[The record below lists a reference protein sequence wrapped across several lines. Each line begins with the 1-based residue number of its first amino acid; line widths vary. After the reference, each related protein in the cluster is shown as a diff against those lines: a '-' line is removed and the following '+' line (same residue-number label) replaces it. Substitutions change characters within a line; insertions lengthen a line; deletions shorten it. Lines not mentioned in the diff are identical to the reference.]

1 MDTCLTE
8 INSSGIKNL
17 NEKLKTMK
25 LLEENRKKL
34 HAIRNGNDFL
44 DMTQKSMNNTAK
56 IDHILAKIDKI
67 KQQYYIKT

>member
-1 MDTCLTE
+1 MFFPLYV
-8 INSSGIKNL
+8 IP
-17 NEKLKTMK
+17 
-25 LLEENRKKL
+25 NRKKL